1 MEANGPEML
10 ALAVLAG
17 AGATLATDLWALL
30 LRALGVAPLDWALV
44 GRWIGH
50 WFRGR
55 FVHERIA
62 MATPVTGERALGWS
76 FHYGVGM
83 VFALMLLA
91 AMGPQWA
98 ARPSLM
104 PCLIMGWATAVFP
117 FFVMQPALGAGIAAS
132 RTPQPW
138 NARMK
143 SLLTHTVFGLGLYV
157 ALRAI
162 AALAPAG

>member
-1 MEANGPEML
+1 ML

-30 LRALGVAPLDWALV
+30 LRAFGVASLDWALV

-62 MATPVTGERALGWS
+62 LAAPVTGERALGWG

-83 VFALMLLA
+83 AFALVLLIVT
-91 AMGPQWA
+91 GPQWA
-98 ARPSLM
+98 ARPTLL
-104 PCLIMGWATAVFP
+104 PCLITGWATAVFP
-117 FFVMQPALGAGIAAS
+117 FFVMQPALGAGIPAS

-138 NARMK
+138 IARMK
-143 SLLTHTVFGLGLYV
+143 SLLTHTVFGLGLYL

-162 AALAPAG
+162 AALSPAG